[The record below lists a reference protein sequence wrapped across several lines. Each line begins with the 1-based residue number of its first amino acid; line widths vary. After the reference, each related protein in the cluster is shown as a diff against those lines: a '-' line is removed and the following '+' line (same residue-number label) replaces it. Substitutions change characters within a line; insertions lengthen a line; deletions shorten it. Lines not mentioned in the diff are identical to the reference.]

1 MKTQILI
8 TLVAVVLSNAL
19 VLLIHE
25 NVFNRK
31 QDVNAMDKYFETEI
45 KRLNERFINVESDV
59 IRLNDGIKKIDTIYQ
74 VTQKNYFIRTEERKK
89 MSDSLLNEEWKKFGY

>member
-19 VLLIHE
+19 VLLIHQI
-25 NVFNRK
+25 VFNRK

-74 VTQKNYFIRTEERKK
+74 VTQKNFFIRTEERKN